1 MNTMNPQNPITDLY
15 DPRVSIA
22 IRTMILAA
30 ILKGWWW
37 DKTLSPFKGCT
48 PVSRGCANCWA
59 IKDILE
65 RMFYNPSSPYV
76 DGARPTFH
84 PGVLDAFAE
93 DLQPKRIFTPS
104 MGDPYHEAFTDEQI
118 VAYHDAMAAA
128 PWHYYFSLTSRAD
141 RLAEIGPYIEWP
153 DHVLAV
159 VSVED
164 AASLDR
170 IGLAYDSGAPH
181 VGASFEPVVDRIPLR
196 SAYGRDLVRGLD
208 YAIVGGETGENGKI
222 DRMRPEHARELVEVS
237 LEEAKKIL
245 AQPKTR
251 GRRSAANAEPLK
263 TLGEDPVSGSP
274 IQVKEGRW
282 GPYVTDGETNAS
294 LRKGDSI
301 EEITTERAADLLQM
315 RRDRGPVKKKRATKK
330 KTTKKTSKKK
340 AKKKTSK
347 KAKKKTSKKKAKK
360 KTSKKADG

>member
-237 LEEAKKIL
+237 LEEGVPVFFKQWGDIDEHGEYVGRKRAGRVLDGRTYDDLPRGCLDIL
-245 AQPKTR
+245 VR
-251 GRRSAANAEPLK
+251 GQALAAA
-263 TLGEDPVSGSP
+263 
-274 IQVKEGRW
+274 
-282 GPYVTDGETNAS
+282 
-294 LRKGDSI
+294 
-301 EEITTERAADLLQM
+301 ERA
-315 RRDRGPVKKKRATKK
+315 RRRR
-330 KTTKKTSKKK
+330 
-340 AKKKTSK
+340 
-347 KAKKKTSKKKAKK
+347 
-360 KTSKKADG
+360 